1 MGVKTFSEMQDDL
14 KFELGQRDD
23 LDDYYD
29 DWINAAYKTLTT
41 SQKLFKMKKKLYF
54 PQLETSGSVNTVD
67 GTAYIAV
74 PATCLII
81 RDIWN
86 STEDQILRQI
96 GAREYR
102 EKLGR
107 ADTDA
112 EGAPTLW
119 NRQGSNIY
127 LYPTPDDVYALTVY
141 FKRRVTTLSSTSDVT
156 LLGEEWDNMIV
167 KLAVLQSLA
176 RLKEY
181 GYLEAEQSLW
191 AEEADALSGIYY
203 EEEKARNV
211 VWHVDPTY
219 LGR

>member
-1 MGVKTFSEMQDDL
+1 MGVKTFAQMQADL

-54 PQLETSGSVNTVD
+54 PQLETSGNVNTVD
-67 GTAYIAV
+67 GTAYVAV

-86 STEDQILRQI
+86 STDDQILRQI

-107 ADTDA
+107 ANTSS

-119 NRQGSNIY
+119 NRQGSSVY
-127 LYPTPDDVYALTVY
+127 LYPTPDAVYTLTVY
-141 FKRRVTTLSSTSDVT
+141 FKRRVTTLTGTAVT

-167 KLAVLQSLA
+167 KLAVIQSLA

-181 GYLEAEQSLW
+181 GYLEAEQALW

-203 EEEKARNV
+203 EEEEARNV